1 MLGDGGAA
9 YTNQS
14 FWTQAREG
22 LDITTVIFANHSY
35 NILNVEY
42 DRLGL
47 TEMGDVAASL
57 FDIGN
62 PEINWV
68 DMAKS
73 FGVPGATADTAEEL
87 CSLLE
92 QSYQTPGPFLIQ
104 ANGELQR

>member
-22 LDITTVIFANHSY
+22 LNITTVIFANHSY

-42 DRLGL
+42 ARLGVK
-47 TEMGDVAASL
+47 EMGDIAASL

-62 PEINWV
+62 PKINWV
-68 DMAKS
+68 DMARG
-73 FGVPGATADTAEEL
+73 FGVPGASANTADEL
-87 CSLLE
+87 TKLLE
-92 QSYQTPGPFLIQ
+92 QSYRTPGPFLIQ
-104 ANGELQR
+104 ANGQLQR